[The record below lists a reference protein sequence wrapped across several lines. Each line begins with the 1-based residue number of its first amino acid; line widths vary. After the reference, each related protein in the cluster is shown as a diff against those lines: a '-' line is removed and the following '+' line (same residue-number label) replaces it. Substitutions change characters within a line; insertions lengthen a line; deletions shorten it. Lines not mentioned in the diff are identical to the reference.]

1 MIHVTTGAIDL
12 LESINDGLPEHA
24 PEQVLRLETMPD
36 KRLGLVLG
44 EAVGDDQVVER
55 SGTELLHIAAPLAD
69 ALDGGV
75 IDKVETPEGPRFGFT
90 MEPPNGTHNEAH
102 AEG

>member
-24 PEQVLRLETMPD
+24 PEQVLRLESMPD
-36 KRLGLVLG
+36 KRLGLILG
-44 EAVGDDQVVER
+44 EAQIDDQVVQR
-55 SGTELLHIAAPLAD
+55 SGSELLHIASPLAA

-90 MEPPNGTHNEAH
+90 MEPPDGTPPHEP
-102 AEG
+102 